1 MFAVINVHKPL
12 HLTSH
17 DVIARLRRVYKIKK
31 VGHMGTL
38 DPLAEGVLPV
48 CLGVAT
54 RLIEYFPENKRYLA
68 KVCLGKTTTTLD
80 SAGEETSLSDC
91 SHIQLTHESVDQ
103 LLEQFRGTITQEVP
117 LYSAVHVDGKKLYQL
132 AYAGKTATLPSRE
145 VTIYTLA
152 LVKIDLSNPAQPKLV
167 LDVSCSS
174 GTYIRSLARDI
185 GAQLGV
191 GAHLSGLTR
200 TQHGLFNLENAIPLA
215 NIQSSE
221 TPEIFLQNP
230 LPFVNLPTIHLP
242 NPELALK
249 FRHGL
254 KVKPDEIN
262 ERQSP
267 EIDLNEWE
275 EEKVYLAS
283 LAAEPIGVIKYSNGL
298 LKPVK
303 IFPPELVR

>member
-12 HLTSH
+12 NLTSH

-68 KVCLGKTTTTLD
+68 TVCLGKTTTTLD
-80 SAGEETSLSDC
+80 SAGEETSSSDC

-103 LLEQFRGTITQEVP
+103 VLEQFRGTITQEVP

-132 AYAGKTATLPSRE
+132 AYAGKTVKLPSRE

-152 LVKIDLSNPAQPKLV
+152 LNSIDRSNPAEPKLI
-167 LDVSCSS
+167 LDVACSS

-185 GAQLGV
+185 GTQFGV
-191 GAHLSGLTR
+191 GAYLSGLTR
-200 TQHGLFNLENAIPLA
+200 TEHGLFHLDKAIPLST
-215 NIQSSE
+215 IQNSE
-221 TPEIFLQNP
+221 TPELFLQNP
-230 LPFVNLPTIHLP
+230 LPFVNLPTIHLTSQ
-242 NPELALK
+242 ELALK

-254 KVKPDEIN
+254 KVKSEEIN
-262 ERQSP
+262 ES
-267 EIDLNEWE
+267 DWE
-275 EEKVYLAS
+275 EETVYLAS
-283 LAAEPIGVIKYSNGL
+283 YETELVGVIQYTNGM

-303 IFPPELVR
+303 IFPPELIH